1 MFPGSLESEQNRIP
15 FPGPGVQ
22 RLPGLGHEGSVQYP
36 AHMARSER
44 YRNAQFALWPDPGL
58 LDAAATLTGLPV
70 ILRTEL
76 NHHGMINL
84 TVDFSDNHSFP
95 PGDPSAALDE
105 GSHHRL
111 LRLEW
116 RDRWEGQRL
125 YSNRLYAL
133 ESYDEFYAEP
143 FGAFH
148 PTRQGVP
155 HSYFYEIV
163 NEPDPWIA
171 EMLEESGS
179 GIFPPS
185 GQPTLMSE
193 RARRLNPSLKETG
206 RFFPQPRRRKRPAST
221 PSTSEHRPRS
231 SSMQPRLNSGY
242 TGSSSA

>member
-1 MFPGSLESEQNRIP
+1 M
-15 FPGPGVQ
+15 V
-22 RLPGLGHEGSVQYP
+22 
-36 AHMARSER
+36 
-44 YRNAQFALWPDPGL
+44 
-58 LDAAATLTGLPV
+58 
-70 ILRTEL
+70 
-76 NHHGMINL
+76 NL
-84 TVDFSDNHSFP
+84 TVGFSDNHSFP
-95 PGDPSAALDE
+95 LGDPSAALDE

-125 YSNRLYAL
+125 CSNRVYAL
-133 ESYDEFYAEP
+133 ESYDEFYAGP

-148 PTRQGVP
+148 PTRRGVP

-163 NEPDPWIA
+163 NRPDPWIA

-221 PSTSEHRPRS
+221 PSTSEHRPQS